1 MEIFQYVSTA
11 FDVGSMPSA
20 DVQQI
25 KNGRAFVGNYTIF
38 FFLLISAPRHT
49 NIALLGLFE

>member
-38 FFLLISAPRHT
+38 FFT
-49 NIALLGLFE
+49 NLGTASHEYSVVRII